1 MDIRVVE
8 DTITFKELQKVAEEF
23 YRSMVKGA
31 IDIKREI
38 VAFGGEY
45 HIDAANKLA
54 EIGSNTGDTWGFNI
68 RLDKPRDS
76 WIEYTAMI
84 NIKPKVGNRN
94 MLPVI

>member
-54 EIGSNTGDTWGFNI
+54 EIGSKTGGTWGFNI
-68 RLDKPRDS
+68 RLDKPPHS
-76 WIEYTAMI
+76 FIPYSHI
-84 NIKPKVGNRN
+84 IY
-94 MLPVI
+94 I